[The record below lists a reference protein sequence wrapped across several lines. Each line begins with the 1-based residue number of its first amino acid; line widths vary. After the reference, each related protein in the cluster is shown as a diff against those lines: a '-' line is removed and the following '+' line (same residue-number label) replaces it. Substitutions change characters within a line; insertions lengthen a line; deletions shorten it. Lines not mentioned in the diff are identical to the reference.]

1 VSATPHWSV
10 VVVGVV
16 VVVFEVGVVVIII
29 IILVVVALE
38 FVTYWFTMLDVQLRV
53 RKSNFWS
60 DI

>member
-1 VSATPHWSV
+1 